1 MPLPLAALLPL
12 VASLA
17 PGLVKHLAGERA
29 GAVAGEVA
37 TAINAV
43 VGSQD
48 PAEVELALADPAR
61 AADLRL
67 DLARIEQAAETER
80 VRMLLADVA
89 GARGQTVELARAGSV
104 IAWGAP
110 VVSALVLLAFGV
122 ALYGIVAREIPEGSR
137 ELALLLLGGLL
148 GMAQAVVA
156 YWVGSSAGSARKD
169 EALRGALS
177 GPFGAGGV
185 RR

>member
-1 MPLPLAALLPL
+1 MPLPLAAVLPL

-17 PGLVKHLAGERA
+17 PGLIKHLAGDQA
-29 GAVAGEVA
+29 GSIAGEVA
-37 TAINAV
+37 SAIGAV
-43 VGSQD
+43 VGSDD
-48 PAEVELALADPAR
+48 PADIDLALRDPQR

-67 DLARIEQAAETER
+67 ELARIEAEHERAVLAAT
-80 VRMLLADVA
+80 LADVA
-89 GARGQTVELARAGSV
+89 GARGQTVELARAGSS

-110 VVSALVLLAFGV
+110 IVSALVLLAFGL

-137 ELALLLLGGLL
+137 EMALLLLGGLL

-169 EALRGALS
+169 EALRRALPGHFGGAS
-177 GPFGAGGV
+177 